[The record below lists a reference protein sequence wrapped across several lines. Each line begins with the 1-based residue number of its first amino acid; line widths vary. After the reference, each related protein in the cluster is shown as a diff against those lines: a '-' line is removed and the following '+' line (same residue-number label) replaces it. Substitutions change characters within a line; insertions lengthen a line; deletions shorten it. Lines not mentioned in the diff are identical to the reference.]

1 MPLTSLKSGLSMQ
14 PACHLEDGT
23 TNARPGFIVNVASF
37 LFAAVYLLSSFGEPT
52 NGSELNSGRLE
63 QRSHRH
69 QPAPTTQA
77 PWVALTI
84 TRGILR
90 LWVRSR
96 AGHKPAHL
104 ALCQVVPGWPGQK
117 QQTATVVLEGWVSTS
132 TSHDL
137 SACHASKH
145 LSSNKRG
152 AACTDSDRD
161 LMTSR
166 SAGFTS

>member
-69 QPAPTTQA
+69 QPAPTTQRDA
-77 PWVALTI
+77 STMGGTHHHTGDPEALGPKPSWTQTSASCPLPGC
-84 TRGILR
+84 TRLAWTKAANSNSSLRRLGIDEY
-90 LWVRSR
+90 
-96 AGHKPAHL
+96 
-104 ALCQVVPGWPGQK
+104 VP
-117 QQTATVVLEGWVSTS
+117 
-132 TSHDL
+132 
-137 SACHASKH
+137 
-145 LSSNKRG
+145 
-152 AACTDSDRD
+152 
-161 LMTSR
+161 
-166 SAGFTS
+166 